1 MSLLLLVACFCV
13 SFACP
18 VPAQTN
24 IPGLPSGAKVI
35 ETQNLVSASRPNR
48 ELVLWMLKPSKYP
61 SGYGASDLYAC
72 PDQTRGSYYSSPS
85 RVSLLNSA
93 TRKIINT
100 VNLAGANEN
109 GEDSVDLPYAIRKG
123 YYYFFDGRESFA
135 KTSE

>member
-1 MSLLLLVACFCV
+1 MTAGRRFPFPIPFGWFQVAFP
-13 SFACP
+13 SDLA
-18 VPAQTN
+18 
-24 IPGLPSGAKVI
+24 PGEVTPL
-35 ETQNLVSASRPNR
+35 EYWNR

-123 YYYFFDGRESFA
+123 YYYVFDGRESFA
-135 KTSE
+135 KKPEVSFK